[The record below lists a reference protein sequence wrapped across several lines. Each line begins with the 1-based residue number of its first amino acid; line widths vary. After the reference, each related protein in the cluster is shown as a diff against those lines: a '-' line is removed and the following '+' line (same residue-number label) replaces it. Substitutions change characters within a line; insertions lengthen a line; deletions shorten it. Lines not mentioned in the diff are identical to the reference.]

1 MSTTQA
7 QEYNVPKHY
16 SIEEPNDHIKFQE
29 DILADD
35 LRYFLIDD
43 YMVELKLCDS
53 ALQRIEILKKIGI
66 YGQSLDTYRSLKK
79 VARSDEN
86 PSVRLEALNAAELI
100 KNKLI

>member
-7 QEYNVPKHY
+7 QEYHVPKHY
-16 SIEEPNDHIKFQE
+16 SIEEPDDHIKFQE

-35 LRYFLIDD
+35 LRYFLIED
-43 YMVELKLCDS
+43 YMVELKFCDS
-53 ALQRIEILKKIGI
+53 ALQRIEIIKKIG
-66 YGQSLDTYRSLKK
+66 YHGVSLDTYRSLKK

-86 PSVRLEALNAAELI
+86 PSVRLEALNSAELI